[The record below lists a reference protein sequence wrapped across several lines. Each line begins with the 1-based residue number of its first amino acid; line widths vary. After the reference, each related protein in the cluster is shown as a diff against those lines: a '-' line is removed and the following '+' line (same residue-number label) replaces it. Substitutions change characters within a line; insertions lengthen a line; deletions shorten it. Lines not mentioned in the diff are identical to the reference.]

1 MKRPRC
7 CDEHAEEKRGDPEAP
22 PAAPPTAAATTAEE
36 SPLAA
41 QVKQKKRKV
50 MLHYS
55 PKAPFLKTTRVAAS
69 TTADIARREN
79 APASSVEALVC
90 ACRILN
96 RVDATQ
102 TVSRALTGLLVD
114 AGGSRSILKP
124 SASVALS
131 RKAKIMERLATHL
144 LQRDPAFRAG
154 LGRSSVQSRS
164 LSLALDGT
172 NEAVSRFFAESPQ
185 IARALIANAQATS
198 LPA

>member
-1 MKRPRC
+1 
-7 CDEHAEEKRGDPEAP
+7 
-22 PAAPPTAAATTAEE
+22 
-36 SPLAA
+36 
-41 QVKQKKRKV
+41 
-50 MLHYS
+50 
-55 PKAPFLKTTRVAAS
+55 
-69 TTADIARREN
+69 
-79 APASSVEALVC
+79 
-90 ACRILN
+90 
-96 RVDATQ
+96 
-102 TVSRALTGLLVD
+102 VD
-114 AGGSRSILKP
+114 AGVSRSILKP